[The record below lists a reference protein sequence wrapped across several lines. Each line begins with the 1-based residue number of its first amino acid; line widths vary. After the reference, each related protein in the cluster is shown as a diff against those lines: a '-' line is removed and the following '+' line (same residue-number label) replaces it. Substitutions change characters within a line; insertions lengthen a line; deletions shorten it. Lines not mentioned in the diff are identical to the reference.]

1 MTTLNCPKPVHH
13 KHAQP
18 VQSCAAPTPAPPCL
32 TDDPLTPITQPAV
45 YYKYLAGAA
54 DAEQSVALRSQTT
67 GDNMTSQQVFYTTDG
82 GYQLGL
88 VGTPAV
94 YTPTAI
100 HKTPEIDPASGIA
113 AVTMLVIA
121 LLILRAKIKVE
132 RMIQLQKEIDY
143 E

>member
-54 DAEQSVALRSQTT
+54 DAEQSVALRSQSN
-67 GDNMTSQQVFYTTDG
+67 GDNMTPSQVYMTDG

-88 VGTPAV
+88 VALPAA
-94 YTPTAI
+94 YTAT
-100 HKTPEIDPASGIA
+100 HTVKTPEIDPASGIA

-132 RMIQLQKEIDY
+132 RMIELQKEIDY

>member
-18 VQSCAAPTPAPPCL
+18 VQSCVAPTPAPPCL

-67 GDNMTSQQVFYTTDG
+67 GDNMTSQQVYMTDG

-88 VGTPAV
+88 VALPAA
-94 YTPTAI
+94 YTAT
-100 HKTPEIDPASGIA
+100 HTVKTPEIDPASGIA

-132 RMIQLQKEIDY
+132 RMIELQKEIDY